1 MKRYTKKMAAVFCAA
16 VLAMTGCSSNHT
28 APTAETTKVTEETT
42 QESVTETT
50 EKVSETTVETKIFDM
65 VIYPVIIAGT
75 DGDEIVLEAEPER
88 VISVGPNITELIY
101 SLGAEEKLVGRT
113 EYCDYPN
120 EVLSVD
126 TIGTLYTPDTE
137 KILSLEPDL
146 VIASI
151 HFKEE
156 SRTQLEEFG
165 IPVLVLYEKTDVTGV
180 YKMIDTMGTALN
192 VKEVSQEVVAD
203 MEERINAVEEKV
215 KDAEP
220 VDIYYVVGF
229 GESGDFTAG
238 GDTFIHG
245 ILTAA
250 GGRNIAEEVNGWSY
264 SVESLLEADPEVIL
278 LSEEE
283 YDGFIAMEPYCELSA
298 VKNGK
303 VYTIDGN
310 MLDRQCVRNADAI
323 EEIARMLHPGLFE

>member
-1 MKRYTKKMAAVFCAA
+1 MKRYTKKMVAVFCAA
-16 VLAMTGCSSNHT
+16 VLVMTGCGSNHT
-28 APTAETTKVTEETT
+28 APTTEATTPESTTSDETKPFD
-42 QESVTETT
+42 SVT
-50 EKVSETTVETKIFDM
+50 
-65 VIYPVIIAGT
+65 YPVTVAGT
-75 DGDEIVLEAEPER
+75 DGDEIVLEAEPKR

-101 SLGAEEKLVGRT
+101 SLGEGEKLVGRT

-126 TIGTLYTPDTE
+126 TIGTLYTPDME

-146 VIASI
+146 VIASAF
-151 HFKEE
+151 FKEE
-156 SRTQLEEFG
+156 SKTQLEEFG
-165 IPVLVLYEKTDVTGV
+165 IPVLVLFEETDVTGV
-180 YKMIDTMGTALN
+180 YRMIDTMGTALN
-192 VKEVSQEVVAD
+192 AKDAAQEVVAD
-203 MEERINAVEEKV
+203 MKSRIEAVEEKI

-229 GESGDFTAG
+229 GEAGDFTAG

-245 ILTAA
+245 ILTMA

-264 SVESLLEADPEVIL
+264 SVERLLEADPEVIL
-278 LSEEE
+278 LSEGE
-283 YDGFIAMEPYCELSA
+283 YDGFVAMAPYRELSA

-303 VYTIDGN
+303 IYTIDVN

-323 EEIARMLHPGLFE
+323 EEIAQMLHSELFQ